1 MNQDKTKGTRDFYP
15 EEMEIENYILD
26 TWKNIAK
33 KYNYKEIEGPILE
46 SAEIYKKSG
55 QEIPQQTYQ
64 LQDKSGRQLV
74 LRPEMTPTIARMI
87 QQRKDLSKPIK
98 WFCIPHCFRYE
109 APQMGRQR
117 EFYQLNLDC
126 LGSIDMRADAEIIA
140 TLIDIMK
147 AFGLTEKDFYI
158 RISNRKVLQSLLQ
171 SINMPNQQEVLRLI
185 DKKDKLTE
193 ETFMFSLKELGLS
206 KDQIER
212 LLSFLNINQIDKI
225 QMYCKDLV
233 GKQGYEELSSLLD
246 YLEKM
251 NLAKYCKIDLT
262 IMRGFD
268 YYTSTIFE
276 LFDTEKKFRALAGGG
291 RYDDLTGIPG
301 VGYGFGD
308 IVLQL
313 FLEEKG
319 LLEKI
324 KKEKPKSIYILY
336 IDEAYYQEAF
346 RLAQELR
353 NSIPVEMDVMKK
365 SISKKFE
372 YCNQQQYPYIII
384 IGEDEIKKKKFKLK
398 DMKSGKESLKTKEQL
413 ESFFKKLQLKQLQ

>member
-26 TWKNIAK
+26 TWKKVAK
-33 KYNYKEIEGPILE
+33 SYGYKEIEGPILE

-55 QEIPQQTYQ
+55 QEIPEQTYQ

-87 QQRKDLSKPIK
+87 LSRKDLSKPIK
-98 WFCIPHCFRYE
+98 WFCTPRCFRYE
-109 APQMGRQR
+109 SPQLGRQR

-126 LGSIDMRADAEIIA
+126 LGSNDMQADAEIIA

-158 RISNRKVLQSLLQ
+158 RISNRKVLQSLIQ
-171 SINMPNQQEVLRLI
+171 SIGFPNQQEVLRLV

-193 ETFMFSLKELGLS
+193 ETFLFSLKELGLS

-212 LLSFLNINQIDKI
+212 LLSFLNISQIDKI

-233 GKQGYEELSSLLD
+233 GKQGYEELSSLLNC
-246 YLEKM
+246 LEKM
-251 NLAKYCKIDLT
+251 NLTKYIKIDLT

-291 RYDDLTGIPG
+291 RYDDLAGIPG

-308 IVLQL
+308 VVLEL

-319 LLEKI
+319 KLEKI
-324 KKEKPKSIYILY
+324 RKEKQKAIYILY
-336 IDEAYYQEAF
+336 IDETYYPEAF
-346 RLAQELR
+346 RLAHDLR
-353 NSIPVEMDVMKK
+353 DIIPIDMNVMKK
-365 SISKKFE
+365 SVSKQFE
-372 YCNQQQYPYIII
+372 YCNQQGYPYTIIL
-384 IGEDEIKKKKFKLK
+384 GEDEIKKKKFKLK
-398 DMKSGKESLKTKEQL
+398 DMKTGKESLKTKEQL
-413 ESFFKKLQLKQLQ
+413 ETFFKKLQSAS